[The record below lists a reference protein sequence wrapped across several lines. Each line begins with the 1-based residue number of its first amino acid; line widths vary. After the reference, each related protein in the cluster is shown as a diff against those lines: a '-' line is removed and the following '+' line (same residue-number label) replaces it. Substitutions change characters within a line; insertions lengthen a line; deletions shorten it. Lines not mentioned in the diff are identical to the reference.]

1 MTDFL
6 VDGFE
11 LFFIKIKLITDS
23 FLIFYKKFRD
33 DMIEFLAC
41 YAIEVLIVD
50 LFDEF
55 HHIFA
60 VSKCPLE
67 DFELQMLFFDFF
79 DET

>member
-1 MTDFL
+1 MIDFL

-41 YAIEVLIVD
+41 YSIEVLIVD

-60 VSKCPLE
+60 VSKSPLE

-79 DET
+79 NKT